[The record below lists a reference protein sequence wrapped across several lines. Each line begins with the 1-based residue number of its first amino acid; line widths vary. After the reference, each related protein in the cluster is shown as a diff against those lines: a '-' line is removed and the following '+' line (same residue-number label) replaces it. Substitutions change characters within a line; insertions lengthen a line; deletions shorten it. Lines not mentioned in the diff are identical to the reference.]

1 MQAKVGDHLKV
12 KGHRVG
18 EAPKEAEIVEVRG
31 PKGSPPFLVRWEAD
45 GHEGLI
51 FPGADAEIV
60 PAKYL
65 KH

>member
-65 KH
+65 KR